1 MKNTEKQNFND
12 LPNEGTYERL
22 AGYLVD
28 SFEKDELPDY
38 VYYDLAL
45 ATGDLMQPMRKYA
58 KTILSIDSL
67 KKRFNDKHNNI
78 GKSIFVLR
86 LIPFGSDDDKFYNEL
101 KKIFLDIEL
110 PDNNKWLHQKKKC
123 LAGVLPYFNQYNSDD
138 GIGNE
143 MYKYFESTPSEQ
155 IETILQYL
163 GGVEKFADGFIKAL
177 KDSEKRSKHWVYI
190 WCFKAICEKGLFDD
204 TVINQLKDVIREY
217 ANNQEACITDF
228 DKKIIKESF
237 AC

>member
-12 LPNEGTYERL
+12 LPAQGTYKRL

-28 SFEKDELPDY
+28 SFEKDELPNY

-45 ATGDLMQPMRKYA
+45 ATGELMQPMRKYA
-58 KTILSIDSL
+58 KTLLSIDSL
-67 KKRFNDKHNNI
+67 KKHFGHKHNNI

-86 LIPFGSDDDKFYNEL
+86 LIPFGSDDEKFYNEL
-101 KKIFLDIEL
+101 KKIFLDIKL
-110 PDNNKWLHQKKKC
+110 PDSNQWLHQKKQC
-123 LAGVLPYFNQYNSDD
+123 LSIVLPYFKQFNSDKE
-138 GIGNE
+138 IENE
-143 MYKYFESTPSEQ
+143 MYKYFESTPSEH

-177 KDSEKRSKHWVYI
+177 NDSEKRSKHWVYI
-190 WCFKAICEKGLFDD
+190 WCFKAICKKGLFDK
-204 TVINQLKDVIREY
+204 TVITQLKDVIEKY
-217 ANNQEACITDF
+217 AKDQEAYTTDF
-228 DKKIIKESF
+228 DNKIIKESL